1 MDNYSVAMVL
11 PYHNADNDNV
21 AIAVVHT
28 MIMPYHSVKN
38 CNVSIIVMSCHVV
51 DNYNIMY
58 ALC

>member
-28 MIMPYHSVKN
+28 KIMPYHSVKN
-38 CNVSIIVMSCHVV
+38 CNVAIIVMSCHVV
-51 DNYNIMY
+51 DNYNIM
-58 ALC
+58 